1 MCRLFAYKTKN
12 PESANKMLVQ
22 ALKEFQK
29 LSEKGC
35 VPCGIP
41 AGHNDGWGIAAY
53 KNGSPFLYTRST
65 EPAKTDINLR
75 KAIEIIESSK
85 PDLVIAHLRKATTG
99 DNSIKNT
106 HPFLSDN
113 ISFCHNGTIN
123 GFSKSKTESDS
134 HKFFKQI
141 ITEDGN
147 FKKVYN
153 KIKTTYSYTA
163 MNMLFSDGKK
173 LIAVRNWNEQNP
185 KAEELKLK
193 EYYTLFS
200 FKNNHSV
207 FICSE
212 SLKAIE
218 KLDKKLLKNK
228 SVNVF

>member
-1 MCRLFAYKTKN
+1 
-12 PESANKMLVQ
+12 
-22 ALKEFQK
+22 
-29 LSEKGC
+29 
-35 VPCGIP
+35 
-41 AGHNDGWGIAAY
+41 
-53 KNGSPFLYTRST
+53 
-65 EPAKTDINLR
+65 
-75 KAIEIIESSK
+75 
-85 PDLVIAHLRKATTG
+85 
-99 DNSIKNT
+99 
-106 HPFLSDN
+106 
-113 ISFCHNGTIN
+113 
-123 GFSKSKTESDS
+123 
-134 HKFFKQI
+134 
-141 ITEDGN
+141 
-147 FKKVYN
+147 
-153 KIKTTYSYTA
+153 